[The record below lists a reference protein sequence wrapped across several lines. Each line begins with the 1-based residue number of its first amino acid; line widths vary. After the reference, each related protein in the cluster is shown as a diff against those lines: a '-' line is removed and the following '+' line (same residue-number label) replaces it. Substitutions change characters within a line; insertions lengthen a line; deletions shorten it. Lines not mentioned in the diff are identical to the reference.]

1 MALRMPFFVAAV
13 SYALL
18 FLYAAPRLTTEK
30 LAAARAAGLAEKAAA
45 EGGAAADGSTAIAES
60 GISGAPPPI
69 DEDEI

>member
-1 MALRMPFFVAAV
+1 MRMPFFVAAV
-13 SYALL
+13 SYAAL

-30 LAAARAAGLAEKAAA
+30 LETARDAGLAAKTAADA
-45 EGGAAADGSTAIAES
+45 GGADASTAIAES